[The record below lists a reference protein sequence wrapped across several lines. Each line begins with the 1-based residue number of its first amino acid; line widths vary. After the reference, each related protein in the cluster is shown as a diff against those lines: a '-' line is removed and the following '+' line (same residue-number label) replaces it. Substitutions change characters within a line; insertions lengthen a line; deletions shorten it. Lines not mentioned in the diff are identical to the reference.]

1 MTMTPSRAKGRPKKQ
16 ADPSTNLHNESS
28 AVNGEAKEELVVFA
42 FRLTPEERELLH
54 KAAGPAKA
62 SRYVRTL
69 AVAVARGDRERVE
82 QFLGSTDRTVN

>member
-1 MTMTPSRAKGRPKKQ
+1 MTKTPSRAKGRPKMQ

-28 AVNGEAKEELVVFA
+28 TVNGEEKEELVVFA